1 MRTFAAVL
9 VCSLCTFSIKA
20 FAEEK
25 PAEAPLPEAVGEDAQ
40 QASTALYKEGLKIQK
55 EEKDLAR
62 AIAKWEEALKT
73 DPRNAKCMN
82 HYAWFLAVDAGEDR
96 RDVARAIEL
105 STLAARI
112 TEWKDRDIIDTVA
125 EAHYQNKNYERAI
138 ATLEKA
144 YAPETT
150 TGAQKKYLDGQMK
163 KFKDALAAATASKE
177 NAEKTGAQKEEKSA
191 P

>member
-1 MRTFAAVL
+1 MRTLAAVL
-9 VCSLCTFSIKA
+9 LCTLCTFSING

-40 QASTALYKEGLKIQK
+40 QASTVLYKEGLKIQK
-55 EEKDLAR
+55 EEKDITR
-62 AIAKWEEALKT
+62 AIAKWDEALKT

-82 HYAWFLAVDAGEDR
+82 HYAWFLAVDAEADR

-125 EAHYQNKNYERAI
+125 EAHYQNKNYELAI

-163 KFKDALAAATASKE
+163 KFKDALAASKE
-177 NAEKTGAQKEEKSA
+177 DAGKTEEPKEQK
-191 P
+191 

>member
-1 MRTFAAVL
+1 MRTLAAL
-9 VCSLCTFSIKA
+9 LLCTLCPLSIKA

-62 AIAKWEEALKT
+62 AIAKWDEALKT

-82 HYAWFLAVDAGEDR
+82 HYAWFLAVDAAADR

-105 STLAARI
+105 STMAARI
-112 TEWKDRDIIDTVA
+112 TEWKDRDIIDIVA
-125 EAHYQNKNYERAI
+125 EAHFQNKSYEQAI

-150 TGAQKKYLDGQMK
+150 TGAKKDYLDGQMK
-163 KFKDALAAATASKE
+163 KFKDALAASKE
-177 NAEKTGAQKEEKSA
+177 SAAKTETQKEETSA

>member
-1 MRTFAAVL
+1 MRTLAAVL
-9 VCSLCTFSIKA
+9 LCTLCTFSING
-20 FAEEK
+20 FAKEK

-40 QASTALYKEGLKIQK
+40 QTSTALYKEGLKIQK

-62 AIAKWEEALKT
+62 AIAKWDEALKT

-82 HYAWFLAVDAGEDR
+82 HYAWFLAVDAEADR

-125 EAHYQNKNYERAI
+125 EAHYQNKNYELAI

-163 KFKDALAAATASKE
+163 KFKDALAASKE
-177 NAEKTGAQKEEKSA
+177 DAGKTEEPKEQK
-191 P
+191 